1 MKNIRTVVFMMI
13 GEKRNGIKVKKDH
26 PNSIFMNLEIFR
38 QDVYH
43 LKTLCYAIFDR
54 LESLLVIFTKFT
66 VLSTIIQC
74 DNKFKTVIL
83 C

>member
-1 MKNIRTVVFMMI
+1 MMI

-26 PNSIFMNLEIFR
+26 PSLIFMNLEIFR

-43 LKTLCYAIFDR
+43 LQQTLCYAVFDR

-74 DNKFKTVIL
+74 ENKFQTVIL